1 MTVKSL
7 VCRIVV
13 ISLLLAGGCA
23 KKNSRDVASVLGHSI
38 TAEEFQAR
46 YKTYLSSSGVRDNI
60 VQRKAVLDNIINEH
74 LILNEIQKKGWD
86 KDSAAMYKLE
96 EIRTQALLNGYTR
109 TVLLDTLSVT
119 EKELWDEFRASNTK
133 VSARYIYAKTKSEAL
148 ALKKK
153 LEGGA
158 TFKALAKDIFED
170 PGLANN
176 GGSVGY
182 FGHGEMESAFEEA
195 AFALPVGAISEPIKI
210 GVGYALI
217 KVDDRVEI
225 PLSSQIDFEKK
236 RESMTTSIREKKTM
250 KALTEAA
257 HKASDELSPQF
268 NESALQLL
276 KDAWTTKFTTSGSS
290 VLEQVES
297 KLKENPSLEL
307 VKFSDGTWTMKDF
320 EEKVRFT
327 SERARRKVKTVDD
340 LKEFILGLR
349 SRDEFLKRARIAG
362 VERDSVVKNETD
374 KATLLYFLRRWSAF
388 VQDTIGRHG
397 IEEAALKAHF
407 EQNRSLY
414 INPPEVNVAEILVR
428 SANEAAAL
436 RANID
441 KGADFASLARKH
453 SLRTWAAK
461 KGGELGFGTE
471 ASYGMMG
478 KKLFSS
484 RVGQVVGPAMV
495 DPYYGIFKILERK
508 ESTPK
513 SFEEV
518 RGQILK
524 EQLALKK
531 QDGFKQA
538 LVNLR
543 SHAKFEVYEDVLA
556 NISFQ

>member
-1 MTVKSL
+1 MTVKRLLCYVVL
-7 VCRIVV
+7 V
-13 ISLLLAGGCA
+13 SLLLAGGCA
-23 KKNSRDVASVLGHSI
+23 KKISRDVANVLGQSI

-74 LILNEIQKKGWD
+74 LILNDIQKKGWD
-86 KDSAAMYKLE
+86 KDSIALHKLD

-133 VSARYIYAKTKSEAL
+133 VRARYIYAKTRSEAL
-148 ALKKK
+148 TLKKK
-153 LEGGA
+153 LERGA
-158 TFKALAKDIFED
+158 TFEALAKNIFED

-182 FGHGEMESAFEEA
+182 FGHGEMESAFEET
-195 AFALPVGAISEPIKI
+195 AFSLPVGTLSEPVKI

-225 PLSSQIDFEKK
+225 PLSSQVDFEKK
-236 RESMTTSIREKKTM
+236 RESMATSIREKKTM
-250 KALTEAA
+250 KVLTEAA

-268 NESALQLL
+268 NEKALHLL

-297 KLKENPSLEL
+297 KLKENPSMEL
-307 VKFSDGTWTMKDF
+307 VKFRDETWTMRDF
-320 EEKVRFT
+320 EEKVKFT
-327 SERARRKVKTVDD
+327 SERARRKVKTLDD

-349 SRDEFLKRARIAG
+349 SRDEFLKQARIAG
-362 VERDSVVKNETD
+362 VERDSVVRDEID
-374 KATLLYFLRRWSAF
+374 KAGLLYFLRRWSAF
-388 VQDTIGRHG
+388 VQDTIGRHS
-397 IEEAALKAHF
+397 IEESILKAQF

-414 INPPEVNVAEILVR
+414 VNPPEVNVAEILVR
-428 SANEAAAL
+428 SADEAAAL
-436 RANID
+436 RAKVNN
-441 KGADFASLARKH
+441 GADFGSLARKH

-471 ASYGMMG
+471 ASYGIMG
-478 KKLFSS
+478 KKLFSL
-484 RVGQVVGPAMV
+484 RVGQVIGPARV
-495 DPYYGIFKILERK
+495 DPYYGIFKILAQK

-513 SFEEV
+513 SFEQV
-518 RGQILK
+518 RNQILK
-524 EQLALKK
+524 EFLALKK
-531 QDGFKQA
+531 QEGFKQA

-543 SHAKFEVYEDVLA
+543 SHARFEVYEDVLA
-556 NISFQ
+556 NISF